1 MKSIKSKIQI
11 SMLSVVLVG
20 SVLIGVITA
29 LLNASGIDDV
39 MTKTLGPATQM
50 AADAVEWK
58 MGNYWTALQEA
69 AASDIFRE
77 SDPDAPELVPLRE
90 DIAQR
95 NGFLYIGKM
104 DASGFSS
111 TGYSYAE
118 EDYFQQC
125 KSAMEPYIS
134 DIMNDGQQMIFL
146 LEVPIITNGRFD
158 GVVYGGISADFLSD
172 IVVSLAMGSDGVAY
186 VLDNKGNVIG
196 HRDASIVEEGSNM
209 IEAAKSDPSAA
220 DVAAVNQRMIQGETG
235 FGSYNFYGD
244 NKFVGFAPIGGS
256 QEWSIAIETSQR
268 ELKSTLDRSILLT
281 VLVVILVLLATFPV
295 AVKVGK
301 SISGPIQ
308 SCVARLEK
316 MADGDLHTPSPQ
328 VRSKDETAQLARALE
343 TMLSRLND
351 VAQDVTHHLGKIA
364 QGDFRET
371 ITRTYWGDFVAMEQS
386 IKTIHTSLK
395 DTLSQISQSAGT
407 VSSSAVQVSNGAQSL
422 SQGAAEQASAI
433 HELSAT
439 ADSIAENARQTA
451 ATAEEAG
458 HFVAQAG
465 AQLGVSVNYV
475 QELNTAMEKISNSS
489 AEISKIIDTI
499 ENIAFQTNI
508 LALNAAVEAARAG
521 SAGKGFAVVAD
532 EVRTLASKSDEA
544 AKATK
549 ELIEGSITAVAEGG
563 QVVAK
568 VTESLDKT
576 SSIADNVTIKVDAV
590 VEAVESQTTAI
601 SQVTEGI
608 EQISSVTQSNSATS
622 EQSAAT
628 AQELS
633 DQSLLMNRLV
643 RGFQLS

>member
-1 MKSIKSKIQI
+1 M
-11 SMLSVVLVG
+11 
-20 SVLIGVITA
+20 
-29 LLNASGIDDV
+29 
-39 MTKTLGPATQM
+39 
-50 AADAVEWK
+50 
-58 MGNYWTALQEA
+58 
-69 AASDIFRE
+69 
-77 SDPDAPELVPLRE
+77 
-90 DIAQR
+90 
-95 NGFLYIGKM
+95 
-104 DASGFSS
+104 
-111 TGYSYAE
+111 
-118 EDYFQQC
+118 
-125 KSAMEPYIS
+125 
-134 DIMNDGQQMIFL
+134 
-146 LEVPIITNGRFD
+146 
-158 GVVYGGISADFLSD
+158 
-172 IVVSLAMGSDGVAY
+172 
-186 VLDNKGNVIG
+186 
-196 HRDASIVEEGSNM
+196 
-209 IEAAKSDPSAA
+209 
-220 DVAAVNQRMIQGETG
+220 NQRMIQGETG

-521 SAGKGFAVVAD
+521 SAGKGFAVVAV

-576 SSIADNVTIKVDAV
+576 SSIAENVTIKVDAV

>member
-1 MKSIKSKIQI
+1 
-11 SMLSVVLVG
+11 
-20 SVLIGVITA
+20 
-29 LLNASGIDDV
+29 
-39 MTKTLGPATQM
+39 
-50 AADAVEWK
+50 
-58 MGNYWTALQEA
+58 
-69 AASDIFRE
+69 
-77 SDPDAPELVPLRE
+77 
-90 DIAQR
+90 
-95 NGFLYIGKM
+95 
-104 DASGFSS
+104 
-111 TGYSYAE
+111 
-118 EDYFQQC
+118 
-125 KSAMEPYIS
+125 
-134 DIMNDGQQMIFL
+134 
-146 LEVPIITNGRFD
+146 
-158 GVVYGGISADFLSD
+158 
-172 IVVSLAMGSDGVAY
+172 
-186 VLDNKGNVIG
+186 
-196 HRDASIVEEGSNM
+196 
-209 IEAAKSDPSAA
+209 
-220 DVAAVNQRMIQGETG
+220 
-235 FGSYNFYGD
+235 
-244 NKFVGFAPIGGS
+244 
-256 QEWSIAIETSQR
+256 
-268 ELKSTLDRSILLT
+268 
-281 VLVVILVLLATFPV
+281 
-295 AVKVGK
+295 
-301 SISGPIQ
+301 
-308 SCVARLEK
+308 
-316 MADGDLHTPSPQ
+316 
-328 VRSKDETAQLARALE
+328 
-343 TMLSRLND
+343 
-351 VAQDVTHHLGKIA
+351 
-364 QGDFRET
+364 
-371 ITRTYWGDFVAMEQS
+371 MEQS

-576 SSIADNVTIKVDAV
+576 SSIAENVTIKVDAV

-633 DQSLLMNRLV
+633 DQSRLMNELV
-643 RGFQLS
+643 RRFCLE